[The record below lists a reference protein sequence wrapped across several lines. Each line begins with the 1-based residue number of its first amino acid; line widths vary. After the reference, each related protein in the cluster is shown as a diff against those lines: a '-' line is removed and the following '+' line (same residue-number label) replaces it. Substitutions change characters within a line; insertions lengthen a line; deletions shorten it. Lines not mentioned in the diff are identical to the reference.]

1 MTASRTLDFDPSLMT
16 VERYRLLPGREDA
29 IQELH
34 LGMLVTLT
42 HPKMGILKIR
52 SRLVRLL
59 RPLAEHLGVVES
71 EVAFRALPEY
81 DLRGADVAFVSQ
93 TRWDST
99 SGEDNLR
106 GSPELVIEVLSPS
119 NTRHEIQ
126 EKAAL
131 CLSTGAEE
139 FWVVDP
145 KRDTVTITRLDSS
158 SEMYQTGDIIPLAM
172 FGAAEIEV
180 AAIFRQ

>member
-1 MTASRTLDFDPSLMT
+1 LLT
-16 VERYRLLPGREDA
+16 VDQYRLLPDREDV
-29 IQELH
+29 IQELR

-42 HPKMGILKIR
+42 HPKMGHVKIR
-52 SRLVRLL
+52 SRLLRLL
-59 RPLAEHLGVVES
+59 RPLAEHIGVVES

-81 DLRGADVAFVSQ
+81 DLRAADVAFVSQ
-93 TRWDST
+93 DRWDST

-119 NTRHEIQ
+119 NTHREIQ

-131 CLSTGAEE
+131 CLSTGTKE
-139 FWVVDP
+139 FWTSDP
-145 KRDTVTITRLDSS
+145 KRDIITVTRLDSS
-158 SEMYQTGDIIPLAM
+158 SHVYRTADRIPLAM
-172 FGAAEIEV
+172 SGAAQIEV

>member
-1 MTASRTLDFDPSLMT
+1 MT
-16 VERYRLLPGREDA
+16 VDQYRLLPDREDV

-34 LGMLVTLT
+34 WGILVTLSR
-42 HPKMGILKIR
+42 PKMKHAKVQ

-93 TRWDST
+93 ARWDST

-119 NTRHEIQ
+119 NTRREIQ

-131 CLSTGAEE
+131 CLSTGTEE
-139 FWVVDP
+139 FWAVDL

-158 SEMYQTGDIIPLAM
+158 SQVYQTGDIIPLAM
-172 FGAAEIEV
+172 FGATEIEV
-180 AAIFRQ
+180 AAIFRQQ